1 MSTEIIIAV
10 VGLGISFC
18 GTAGSILVVVY
29 SAGQMRGRFD
39 ALSEKL
45 AEAVAEMREARAE
58 KQKVTAHEVRI
69 GQLEKVVENLARK
82 LSGTTL
88 QAVQA
93 PRGRTRSRPD
103 INGGDE

>member
-45 AEAVAEMREARAE
+45 QEAVAEMREARAE
-58 KQKVTAHEVRI
+58 KQKVAVHEARI
-69 GQLEKVVENLARK
+69 GQLEETVKTLARK

-88 QAVQA
+88 QAVPV
-93 PRGRTRSRPD
+93 PRPRSRSRPD
-103 INGGDE
+103 IGGNDD